1 MLCGVQPKVVGYLT
15 KSINFLQQLTRIGSV
30 YLFTFIASH
39 VIIINV
45 IDNIF

>member
-15 KSINFLQQLTRIGSV
+15 KSLTFLQQFSRTGSL

-39 VIIINV
+39 VIILNV